1 MPSAAD
7 GGAASILGVS
17 ASAGESILGL
27 LQQLA
32 VGQQQLAV
40 GLQQLPAAILAAL
53 APDIRSQAYD
63 MSAMSGVRLR
73 AALLSNSILLR
84 TLPSTPGGRDARP
97 SQFSPYDWRPGGHTI
112 DLREEDATN
121 GNPPEFS
128 GPLQRRHA
136 VSSVAPP
143 TTALSVPV
151 AVQQVRPRER
161 AASESR
167 PAIALLTRS
176 VRTSTQSSTV
186 GGAGSTGVSAPTA
199 AVVRDSYPSLLSHL
213 MAAAPADIR
222 GVIFADAR
230 SAKLEFPYTVPS
242 KSAHTVE
249 HVAVS
254 GHPDA
259 AVFHPDSASP
269 HARVAHDLSLTLLL
283 LDWKTPSTMLQS
295 NAVAVE
301 AQLCSKAVALWTMY
315 GYCVPVVATD
325 LCTAIRVWRFD
336 GSVLSE
342 IRGTDRAPLSLDH
355 GIQVVWK
362 LIREQLVTVTAW
374 LALKSRQPPRPR
386 GGEDRGGNADDDGSD
401 SGAGSGKDGG
411 GEDDVDLEA
420 APPRMN
426 AGAAGGAGR
435 SVVLRS
441 TTGSAEGLIGES
453 RAPAANVMSRSE
465 LDLYDDLER
474 EVVAQ
479 KVAMVWRNSPSLQ
492 GLAARVV
499 SEASYAAVERTGNA
513 SGTGSYY

>member
-7 GGAASILGVS
+7 GGAASIVGVS
-17 ASAGESILGL
+17 ASAGERILGL

-53 APDIRSQAYD
+53 APEIRSQSYD
-63 MSAMSGVRLR
+63 MSAMSGIRLR
-73 AALLSNSILLR
+73 DALLSNSIVLR
-84 TLPSTPGGRDARP
+84 KLPTTPGGHDAAP
-97 SQFSPYDWRPGGHTI
+97 SPFLPYDWRPGGRII
-112 DLREEDATN
+112 DLKEEDATN

-128 GPLQRRHA
+128 GPSLRHHA
-136 VSSVAPP
+136 ASSVAPL
-143 TTALSVPV
+143 TMALSAPA
-151 AVQQVRPRER
+151 AVQQAPPRQR
-161 AASESR
+161 AASESQSVR
-167 PAIALLTRS
+167 ALLPRS
-176 VRTSTQSSTV
+176 VRSSTQSSTM
-186 GGAGSTGVSAPTA
+186 GGAGSTGVSASTA
-199 AVVRDSYPSLLSHL
+199 ADVRVSYPSLLSHL
-213 MAAAPADIR
+213 MAAAPDDIR

-230 SAKLEFPYTVPS
+230 KATLEFPYTVPS
-242 KSAHTVE
+242 KSTHAVV

-269 HARVAHDLSLTLLL
+269 RARVAHDLSLALLL
-283 LDWKTPSTMLQS
+283 FDWKTPSAMQLS

-301 AQLCSKAVALWTMY
+301 SQVCSEAVAFRAMY

-342 IRGTDRAPLSLDH
+342 IRGADHAELSLDQ

-362 LIREQLVTVTAW
+362 LVREQLVTVTAW
-374 LALKSRQPPRPR
+374 LALKSTQSPRPH
-386 GGEDRGGNADDDGSD
+386 GGEDRGDDADGGDG
-401 SGAGSGKDGG
+401 GAGSGKDGG
-411 GEDDVDLEA
+411 GEDDIDLGA

-441 TTGSAEGLIGES
+441 AMGSAKGPIDES
-453 RAPAANVMSRSE
+453 CAPVANVPSRSE
-465 LDLYDDLER
+465 LELYDDLER

-479 KVAMVWRNSPSLQ
+479 KVAMVWRNSPSLR
-492 GLAARVV
+492 GLAARVA
-499 SEASYAAVERTGNA
+499 SEASYAAVGRTDNA
-513 SGTGSYY
+513 NGTGSSFY